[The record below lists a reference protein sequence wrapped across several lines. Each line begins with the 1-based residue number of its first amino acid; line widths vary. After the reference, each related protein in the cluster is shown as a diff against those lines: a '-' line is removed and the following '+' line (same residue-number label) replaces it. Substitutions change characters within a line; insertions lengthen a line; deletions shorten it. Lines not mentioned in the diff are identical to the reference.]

1 MRKLMEKLAKNESGD
16 VFARVI
22 NRYKDLG
29 AYYAYKSGGTV
40 SIDDMVIDRTF
51 RSDLLKKY
59 DPAIRKIKDPQAR
72 AEAYLALTK
81 DIEDAQNKQEWG
93 KNRMLELIDTGA
105 LSASKAG
112 NVRQVLTAPGVVADT
127 KGNLIPIPIFKS
139 YSEGLDSFSYINTL
153 PGVRKGTVDR
163 SVNTQESGALN
174 KTLLSVNR
182 RLLIVEEDCGT
193 TEGLEIAVNDKNV
206 MDRTLLEG
214 VPGVG
219 KRGDIVNSQLLN
231 DAKAKGVETLQV
243 RSPLTCDSVQGVCQK
258 CYGLM
263 PDGSKPPVG
272 TNVGVLESAALTERA
287 TQLTMQTFHTGG
299 AATKGKSITGSF
311 PRLEQLIKVPETLSG
326 KATLSKASG
335 QVSELTQN
343 EIGG

>member
-1 MRKLMEKLAKNESGD
+1 M
-16 VFARVI
+16 FARVI

-51 RSDLLKKY
+51 REDLIKKF
-59 DPAIRKIKDPQAR
+59 DPQIKKIKDPQKR
-72 AEAYLALTK
+72 AEAYLALTA
-81 DIEDAQNKQEWG
+81 DIEAAQNKQEWG
-93 KNRMLELIDTGA
+93 KNRMLDLIDTGA
-105 LSASKAG
+105 LSATKAG
-112 NVRQVLTAPGVVADT
+112 NVRQVLSGPGVVADT

-139 YSEGLDSFSYINTL
+139 YSEGLDTFSYVNTL

-193 TEGLEIAVNDKNV
+193 TEGLTMPINDKNV
-206 MDRTLLEG
+206 MDRTLLHGIE
-214 VPGVG
+214 GVG
-219 KRGDIVNSQLLN
+219 KRGDIVNSLVVN
-231 DAKAKGVETLQV
+231 NAKAKGLTELEV

-263 PDGSKPPVG
+263 PNGTLPSIG
-272 TNVGVLESAALTERA
+272 TNVGVLESAAITERA
-287 TQLTMQTFHTGG
+287 TQLTMQCTGNSF
-299 AATKGKSITGSF
+299 TISEDGKF
-311 PRLEQLIKVPETLSG
+311 TL
-326 KATLSKASG
+326 LS
-335 QVSELTQN
+335 ECYTQKHPPHD
-343 EIGG
+343 IMVAIYLADGGCMIVQNNHPM